1 MRVIIFWF
9 EWEFLYLIKQVT
21 IMSDVS
27 SSGKEV
33 KVHDKYF
40 VPYIS
45 AEKIGARIKELA
57 QKIVAEC
64 GDKEPLFIVILNG
77 AFMFASDLIK
87 EVPID
92 CQVTFTKL
100 SSYVGQHSTGDVKE
114 VAAIDIDV
122 KGRTVIIVEDI
133 VDTGNTMHHYLKDL
147 KARGVG
153 DIKIASLLS
162 KPEALQY
169 DIHID
174 YLGFEI
180 DNKFVIGYGL
190 DYDYKGRNFPDIYQ
204 LKS

>member
-1 MRVIIFWF
+1 
-9 EWEFLYLIKQVT
+9 
-21 IMSDVS
+21 MSDQL

-45 AEKIGARIKELA
+45 AEKIERRIKELGR
-57 QKIVAEC
+57 KIVAEC
-64 GDKEPLFIVILNG
+64 SDKQPLFIVVLNG
-77 AFMFASDLIK
+77 AFMFAADLIK

-114 VAAIDIDV
+114 VSAIDIDV
-122 KGRTVIIVEDI
+122 KDRTVIIVEDI
-133 VDTGNTMHHYLKDL
+133 VDTGNTIHHYLKGL
-147 KARGVG
+147 KARGAG
-153 DIKIASLLS
+153 EIKIASLLS
-162 KPEALQY
+162 KPEALQH